1 MRHIEIAAVDNR
13 FTAVKLCKVCSQVIF
28 ESHAV
33 IYPCKA
39 VLSIRHITVHHKKVI
54 VFQCD
59 YPAFVCMLTVYS
71 KGNGKRFF
79 FSKYGRTRIAFFLC
93 AVEIAVIP
101 LRRKIRLTGLHFGF
115 LYAEYVCICIIKE
128 IFKAFL
134 QYCSEAV
141 YIPCCKFHMKVLLSV

>member
-13 FTAVKLCKVCSQVIF
+13 FTAVKICKVCSQVIF
-28 ESHAV
+28 KFHTV
-33 IYPCKA
+33 IYPCKTILCVWHIA
-39 VLSIRHITVHHKKVI
+39 VYHKKVI
-54 VFQCD
+54 VFKCD
-59 YPAFVCMLTVYS
+59 YPSLVCMLSVYS
-71 KGNGKRFF
+71 KGNGNRLF
-79 FSKYGRTRIAFFLC
+79 FSKYGCTRIALFLC

-141 YIPCCKFHMKVLLSV
+141 YIPRYKSHMKVLLA